1 MLRRVHRIL
10 PPKSPKW
17 GTLRRNKPPIWGVGG
32 LIRSKWKVG
41 GLNLPIWGV
50 GRLKFIWLLLP
61 FFIYS
66 CNKPS
71 GNHLFTLMPAS
82 VTHADFINRLDYDT
96 QLKKKFN
103 VYTYRNFY
111 NGGGVALGDVN
122 NDGLLD
128 IFMTSNMGTNK
139 LYLNKGNFEFED
151 ISQKAGIEGKGWSTG
166 VSFADVNGDGLID
179 IYVCKSGNEEGTK
192 NHNELYINNGNLTFT
207 EKAKEYG
214 IDESSGNSTEGVFFD
229 YDKDGD
235 LDLFLLKNFPIAIGS
250 LNLKENKRL
259 IRDSIGG
266 DKLFRN
272 DGNKF
277 TDVSAS
283 AGIYGSSIG
292 FGMGVSVGDVNQ
304 DGWMDIYVSNDF
316 FERDYMYINNH
327 DGTFKETLVDM
338 IKSTP
343 ISSMGSDM
351 ADLNNDHYPEIFATD
366 MLPEHN
372 DRLKTK
378 TTFEDWANYK
388 SNVDN
393 GYYHQFTRNMLQLN
407 NTDGTF
413 SEIGRFAG
421 VSATDWSWGSLI
433 MDLDNDG
440 LKDIF
445 VANGIYKD
453 LTDQDYIRYFS
464 NRDVVMSIVTGN
476 NVNYKKLID
485 AIPSVKLSNYA
496 FKNMGNYRFQNLA
509 VQWGLGEPGF
519 SNGAAYGD
527 LDNDG
532 DLDLVINNVNLPMS
546 IYRNETNHL
555 LPGNHYL
562 KVILKGES
570 GNTQAIGAKVTAKSK
585 GKFIYLEQ
593 MPMRGYLSTVDPRPN
608 LGLGPLT
615 MVDSLIIEW
624 PDGRTTLMT
633 NIAADQTLTF
643 FQKDADAKSVHV
655 VDPVSSKH
663 EYFEDISK
671 KNRIN
676 FVHEESEFNDFEQ
689 QPLLYQMMSTEG
701 PRMCKGD
708 VNGDG
713 LEDIYICGAKGQ
725 PGALMIQNKNGTFE
739 SVQKSLFEQDK
750 ISEETDCAM
759 FDADGDGDLDLYVAC
774 GGNEFPESSSA
785 LSSRLYLND
794 GKGNFVKSPQILPA
808 GKYESTSCVR
818 PADYDKDGK
827 IELFVGVRLKP
838 FAYGVPVNG
847 YILKSDGKGK
857 FNDITAQVAPGLLNI
872 GMIRDMVWADVDGDG
887 DLDMI
892 IAGDWMSLKVF
903 INDKGKFKEEKDAF
917 GTEKT
922 EGWWNCLAIG
932 DFNGDGAI
940 DFIAG
945 NHGLNSRFK
954 ASPEKPVTMF
964 VSDFDLNGTVE
975 QVICTFEGDKLYPIA
990 LRHDLLR
997 QIPSLEKKYP
1007 TYESYKDQQ
1016 ITDIF
1021 TPEQLKNSI
1030 RLEASLLETTVFIND
1045 GKGHFSR
1052 RQLPVEVQFSPVYA
1066 AITGDYNND
1075 GNLDI
1080 LVGGNLY
1087 NVKPELGRY
1096 DASYGALL
1104 AGDGH
1109 GSFSYIP
1116 PKTSGLHLDGE
1127 IRDFKQVKTSAGK
1140 ILVVARSND
1149 SLQVF
1154 KVLGR

>member
-1 MLRRVHRIL
+1 
-10 PPKSPKW
+10 
-17 GTLRRNKPPIWGVGG
+17 
-32 LIRSKWKVG
+32 
-41 GLNLPIWGV
+41 
-50 GRLKFIWLLLP
+50 
-61 FFIYS
+61 
-66 CNKPS
+66 
-71 GNHLFTLMPAS
+71 
-82 VTHADFINRLDYDT
+82 
-96 QLKKKFN
+96 
-103 VYTYRNFY
+103 
-111 NGGGVALGDVN
+111 
-122 NDGLLD
+122 
-128 IFMTSNMGTNK
+128 
-139 LYLNKGNFEFED
+139 
-151 ISQKAGIEGKGWSTG
+151 
-166 VSFADVNGDGLID
+166 
-179 IYVCKSGNEEGTK
+179 
-192 NHNELYINNGNLTFT
+192 
-207 EKAKEYG
+207 
-214 IDESSGNSTEGVFFD
+214 
-229 YDKDGD
+229 
-235 LDLFLLKNFPIAIGS
+235 
-250 LNLKENKRL
+250 
-259 IRDSIGG
+259 
-266 DKLFRN
+266 
-272 DGNKF
+272 
-277 TDVSAS
+277 
-283 AGIYGSSIG
+283 
-292 FGMGVSVGDVNQ
+292 
-304 DGWMDIYVSNDF
+304 MDIYVSNDF
-316 FERDYMYINNH
+316 FERDYIYLNNH
-327 DGTFKETLVDM
+327 DGTFKESLVDM
-338 IKSTP
+338 IKST
-343 ISSMGSDM
+343 SAASMGGDM
-351 ADLNNDHYPEIFATD
+351 ADINNDHYPDIFTTD

-378 TTFEDWANYK
+378 TTFDNWENYK
-388 SNVDN
+388 IGVDY
-393 GYYHQFTRNMLQLN
+393 GYHSQFTRNMLQLN
-407 NTDGTF
+407 NADGTF
-413 SEIGRFAG
+413 SEIGRLVG
-421 VSATDWSWGSLI
+421 VSATDWSWGAL
-433 MDLDNDG
+433 MADLDNDG

-445 VANGIYKD
+445 VADGIYKD

-485 AIPSVKLSNYA
+485 AIPSVKLANYA
-496 FKNMGNYRFQNLA
+496 FKNMGNNKFQNMSA
-509 VQWGLGEPGF
+509 QWGLGEPGF

-532 DLDLVINNVNLPMS
+532 DLDLVINNVNEPMS
-546 IYRNETNHL
+546 IYRNETNHM
-555 LPGNHYL
+555 LPDNHYL
-562 KVILKGES
+562 KVVLKGEP
-570 GNTQAIGAKVTAKSK
+570 GNTQAIGAKITVKNK
-585 GKFIYLEQ
+585 GKIIYLEQ

-615 MVDSLIIEW
+615 MVDSLIVVW
-624 PDGRTTLMT
+624 PDDRTTIMT
-633 NIAADQTLTF
+633 DVKTDQTLTLS
-643 FQKDADAKSVHV
+643 QKDAKQVSVRLTDTPKSGK
-655 VDPVSSKH
+655 PF
-663 EYFEDISK
+663 FENISK
-671 KNRIN
+671 EKRID
-676 FVHEESEFNDFEQ
+676 FVHKESDFNDFEQ

-701 PRMCKGD
+701 PHMCKGD

-725 PGALMIQNKNGTFE
+725 PGALMIQHKDGTFE
-739 SVQKSLFEQDK
+739 SVQKSLFEEDK
-750 ISEETDCAM
+750 ISEEIDCAM
-759 FDADGDGDLDLYVAC
+759 FDADGDGDMDLYVAC

-785 LSSRLYLND
+785 LSDRLYIND
-794 GKGNFVKSPQILPA
+794 GKGNFTKSAQILPA

-827 IELFVGVRLKP
+827 MELFIGIRLKP

-903 INDKGKFKEEKDAF
+903 INDNGKFTEKKDAF

-922 EGWWNCLAIG
+922 EGWWNCLAVG

-954 ASPEKPVTMF
+954 ASPEKPVTMY

-975 QVICTFEGDKLYPIA
+975 QVICTYDGDKSYPLA

-1030 RLEASLLETTVFIND
+1030 RLDASLLETSVFIND
-1045 GKGHFSR
+1045 GKGHFTR
-1052 RQLPVEVQFSPVYA
+1052 KQLPVEAQFSPVYA
-1066 AITGDYNND
+1066 AAVGDYNGD

-1080 LVGGNLY
+1080 LLGGNLY

-1096 DASYGALL
+1096 DASYGAFL

-1109 GSFSYIP
+1109 GNFSFIP

-1154 KVLGR
+1154 KVLGH